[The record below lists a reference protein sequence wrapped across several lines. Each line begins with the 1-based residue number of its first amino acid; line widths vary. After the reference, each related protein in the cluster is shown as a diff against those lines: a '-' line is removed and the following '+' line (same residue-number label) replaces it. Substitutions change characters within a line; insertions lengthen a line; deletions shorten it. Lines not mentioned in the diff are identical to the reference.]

1 MCNMQ
6 NNLKQYNCI
15 MVLGPTAVGKTQLAV
30 RLANYFDAEIISA
43 DSRQVYKGL
52 DLGSGKDIEDYT
64 INVENKIVTI
74 PYHLIDVTDLSVEY
88 SVYDYQKEF
97 YKVFSKLKNHNKFII
112 ICGGTGMYLD
122 SIVRGYDLVEVPTN
136 QQLRL
141 ELQGKSI
148 EELTKILQN
157 YKLKKGENLHNK
169 TDIEERHRLLRAI
182 EIEVFE
188 QSEECKILRS
198 RMPLRPDIRPFI
210 IGTTFPRDLI
220 REKVRQRLD
229 SRLKQ
234 GMINEVNTL
243 HNNGISWERLE
254 RLGLEYRFVA
264 EYLQGKISSYEE
276 LVNTLAISIGQF
288 VKRQETWFRG
298 MQKKGVK
305 INWLEH
311 NGSKEDCKIESRF
324 NAAIKLLTENNL
336 NERCCFDI

>member
-97 YKVFSKLKNHNKFII
+97 YKVFSKLKNDNKFII

-210 IGTTFPRDLI
+210 IGTTFPRVLI

-234 GMINEVNTL
+234 GMINEVKTL